1 MTLSG
6 LLRAAF
12 LTALCVIS
20 ASAARADVG
29 SGLIGNTV
37 ILSAADG
44 AVTRVFYQDEKTIII
59 RATDGTLAIGQWR
72 VKDNSICT
80 RMGDNQPENCTA
92 AIDQPPV
99 AGSSG
104 VITGEHGDI
113 RWSVIAG
120 KGF

>member
-1 MTLSG
+1 MTRSG

-12 LTALCVIS
+12 FPALCMV
-20 ASAARADVG
+20 APLAAHADVG

-59 RATDGTLAIGQWR
+59 RATDGTLAMGQWR